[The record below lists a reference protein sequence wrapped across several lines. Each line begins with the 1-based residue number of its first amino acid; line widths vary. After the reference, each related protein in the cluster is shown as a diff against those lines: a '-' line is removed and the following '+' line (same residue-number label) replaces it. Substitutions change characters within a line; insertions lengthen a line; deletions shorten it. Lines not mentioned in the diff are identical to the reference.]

1 LGVRER
7 WQAIGEI
14 MLKILGR
21 KTSVNV
27 QKVMWAVGE
36 LGLAHERADLG
47 GEFGGLDTP
56 EYIALNPNRL
66 VPTLD
71 DGGFTLWESNTII
84 RYLSR
89 TYGHGT
95 LAPTDP
101 HAYARAEAW
110 MDWSLTSLY
119 ADLIL
124 TCFIQHV
131 RVTAQDRDVAAVAV
145 AAKRAGE
152 KLGILDKQLASR
164 RFIMGDQLTIA
175 DIAVGTLMYRYFSLN
190 ISRPSLP
197 NVEVWYARL
206 TQRPAYE
213 DHVMIDFRPM
223 MVAGA

>member
-1 LGVRER
+1 LGIR
-7 WQAIGEI
+7 IGGNEVGEF

-27 QKVMWAVGE
+27 QKAMWTVGE
-36 LGLAHERADLG
+36 LGLQHERVDLG
-47 GEFGGLDTP
+47 GEFGGLDTAD
-56 EYIALNPNRL
+56 YTALNPNRL

-95 LAPTDP
+95 LAPASP
-101 HAYARAEAW
+101 QIYAKAEAW
-110 MDWSLTSLY
+110 MDWSLTTLY
-119 ADLIL
+119 ADIIL

-131 RVTAQDRDVAAVAV
+131 RVTAKDRDVAAVAA

-152 KLGILDKQLASR
+152 KLAILDAQLAGR
-164 RFIMGDQLTIA
+164 AFIMGDQLTMA
-175 DIAVGTLMYRYFSLN
+175 DIAVGTLMYRYFDLP
-190 ISRPSLP
+190 IARPALA
-197 NVEVWYARL
+197 NVEAWYVRL
-206 TQRPAYE
+206 CERPAYQT
-213 DHVMIDFRPM
+213 HVMIDYKPM